1 MPKNPKNEQ
10 KYIPPQNV
18 NTKLWE
24 KIFDAVEAGVEDE
37 PVKLKDALTQKF
49 KNIRSDRNDLF
60 TDNIKK
66 DNELWKIFPILEHR
80 NMLVAKPLMDGDFYD
95 DRVLFIVPYTTVK
108 KNDKF
113 IELYYCIIETPFSN
127 NEEIFNFSIL
137 SSDEINKFYGI
148 DMTKNKANII
158 DYVSDIIV
166 DNLEDITTVYKNIK
180 DKKTLSN
187 IIKGYIRPD

>member
-1 MPKNPKNEQ
+1 MPKNEQ

-37 PVKLKDALTQKF
+37 PIKLKDAITQKF

-137 SSDEINKFYGI
+137 SGDEINKFYGI
-148 DMTKNKANII
+148 DMTKNKTNII

-187 IIKGYIRPD
+187 IIKGYIKPD

>member
-1 MPKNPKNEQ
+1 MPKNEQ

-37 PVKLKDALTQKF
+37 PIKLKDAITQKF

-137 SSDEINKFYGI
+137 SGDEINKFYGI
-148 DMTKNKANII
+148 DMTKNKTNII

-180 DKKTLSN
+180 DKKTLFN
-187 IIKGYIRPD
+187 IIKGYIKPD